1 MANRST
7 RPTPTEADV
16 LQIMKKYFGFGTF
29 RPGQKEIINNIINGH
44 DILAIMPTGGGKSI
58 CYQIPALLLPGMSL
72 VISPLISLMKD
83 QVDALNNLGIAASY
97 ISSSLYSGEIKN
109 RLHKAALGQYKLL
122 YIAPERLASEG
133 FGELLNNLPLSLVAI
148 DEAHCVSQW
157 GHDFRPHY
165 LDIAAWISE
174 LPQRP
179 VLAAFTATATARV
192 QEDIVQHLALNN
204 PGIFVTGFDRKNLY
218 YSVIKGADR
227 NKFIKD
233 YIQAHR
239 EQSGIIYAATRKEV
253 DALYSMLQMLHYN
266 VGRYH
271 AGLSTEERNSS
282 QEAFLYDDIQ
292 VMVAT
297 NAFGLG
303 INKSNIRYVI
313 HHNMPRHLEA
323 YYQEAGRAG
332 RDGEPSDCIL
342 LFSPSD
348 IQIQKFLIE
357 QSILSPQRKHGEYV
371 KLKDMVDYCHTTRC
385 LRQYILE
392 YFGEQDVP
400 ENCSNCANC
409 GDYEIKDLTIAGQK
423 IFSCIVRMKQQYG
436 AALVASVLKGS
447 RNKRILQLGF
457 DQLSTYGIMN
467 ELTIG
472 EIVEIINL
480 LEAEDYLH
488 STEGQYPIVKL
499 TSKARPVL
507 KSQERILVRVPQVR
521 KVNEESSIFQE
532 LRALRLEIAR
542 REQVPPFV
550 IFNDNTLREMSNNLP
565 TDREAMLS
573 ISGVGEVK
581 FARYG
586 TPFLKLILSHA
597 QTCDAKEDIVINTEV
612 NNYPHE
618 SPTVTKPVSKPD
630 KNKTP
635 SHILTW
641 QLYKEGKTLDEIA
654 RQRALKI
661 RTVEEQLLRSA
672 RDGCPVQ
679 WDDLF
684 NTADEEE
691 VLAAVKALGHDMLK
705 PLKQALPEHISYFVI
720 QAVLCKHEIR

>member
-1 MANRST
+1 MLNESY
-7 RPTPTEADV
+7 RPSPYEDNV
-16 LQIMKKYFGFGTF
+16 PQIMKKYFGFGTF
-29 RPGQKEIINNIINGH
+29 RPGQMEIINSILQGH
-44 DILAIMPTGGGKSI
+44 DILGIMPTGGGKSI
-58 CYQIPALLLPGMSL
+58 CYQVPALLLPGMSL

-97 ISSSLYSGEIKN
+97 ISSSLNYNEVQS
-109 RLHKAALGQYKLL
+109 RLHKAAQGKYKML
-122 YIAPERLASEG
+122 YLAPERLASESSR
-133 FGELLNNLPLSLVAI
+133 ELLNSLPLSLVAI

-192 QEDIVQHLALNN
+192 REDIVRYLALED

-227 NKFIKD
+227 NKFIKE
-233 YIQAHR
+233 YIKGHR

-253 DALYSMLQMLHYN
+253 DALYSSLQSLHYS

-271 AGLSTEERNSS
+271 AGLSAEERNSN

-342 LFSPSD
+342 LFSPAD

-357 QSILSPQRKHGEYV
+357 QGTLSPQRKHGEYI
-371 KLKDMVDYCHTTRC
+371 KLKEMVDYCHTTRC

-392 YFGEQDVP
+392 YFGEHNVP

-436 AALVASVLKGS
+436 ATLVASVLKGS

-457 DQLSTYGIMN
+457 NQLSTYGIMN
-467 ELTIG
+467 ELAIG
-472 EIVEIINL
+472 EIVDVINL

-488 STEGQYPIVKL
+488 STEGQYPIVQL
-499 TSKARPVL
+499 TTKARPVL

-521 KVNEESSIFQE
+521 EANEESPIFQE
-532 LRALRLEIAR
+532 LRSLRLEIAR
-542 REQVPPFV
+542 RENVPPF
-550 IFNDNTLREMSNNLP
+550 
-565 TDREAMLS
+565 
-573 ISGVGEVK
+573 
-581 FARYG
+581 
-586 TPFLKLILSHA
+586 
-597 QTCDAKEDIVINTEV
+597 
-612 NNYPHE
+612 
-618 SPTVTKPVSKPD
+618 
-630 KNKTP
+630 
-635 SHILTW
+635 
-641 QLYKEGKTLDEIA
+641 
-654 RQRALKI
+654 
-661 RTVEEQLLRSA
+661 
-672 RDGCPVQ
+672 
-679 WDDLF
+679 
-684 NTADEEE
+684 
-691 VLAAVKALGHDMLK
+691 
-705 PLKQALPEHISYFVI
+705 
-720 QAVLCKHEIR
+720 